1 MIKEFTKQARKRKI
15 VNTPAVNTPA
25 TSTSIVPKSY
35 PDTVRLIREKMDDA
49 LDEVRQRVQGQV
61 EEIMY
66 T

>member
-25 TSTSIVPKSY
+25 ASTSVVPKSY

-49 LDEVRQRVQGQV
+49 LDEVRQRVEGQV